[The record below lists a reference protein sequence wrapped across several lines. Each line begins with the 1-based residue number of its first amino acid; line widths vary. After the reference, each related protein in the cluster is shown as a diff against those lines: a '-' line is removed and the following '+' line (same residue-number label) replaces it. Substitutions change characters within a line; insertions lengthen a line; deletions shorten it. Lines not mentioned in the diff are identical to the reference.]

1 MISNSLRAI
10 DLNIFNMKE
19 IQETL
24 DYVNDQLSDIYY
36 QESDEYKKNKIHNIK
51 KYIQNNSIY
60 DLPVFKIE
68 DHIKKLITIIDY
80 EIYDI

>member
-1 MISNSLRAI
+1 MISNSLRSI
-10 DLNIFNMKE
+10 DLNIFNIKE

-36 QESDEYKKNKIHNIK
+36 QESDEYKKYKIHNIK
-51 KYIQNNSIY
+51 KYIQKNSIY